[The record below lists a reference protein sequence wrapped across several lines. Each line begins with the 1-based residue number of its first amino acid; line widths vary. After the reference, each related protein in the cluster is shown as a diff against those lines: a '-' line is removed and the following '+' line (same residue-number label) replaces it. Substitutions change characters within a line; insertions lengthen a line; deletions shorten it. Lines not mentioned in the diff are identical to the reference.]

1 MMNRNLYIVDGD
13 DNSTWI
19 KTVCPLCG
27 KQYTFVVDMNPEE
40 FSKRFDV
47 YMAGGLIQDVFPE
60 FDADTREFIKT
71 GICNDCYPSEDG
83 E

>member
-1 MMNRNLYIVDGD
+1 
-13 DNSTWI
+13 
-19 KTVCPLCG
+19 
-27 KQYTFVVDMNPEE
+27 MNPEE

-60 FDADTREFIKT
+60 FDADTREFIMT
-71 GICNDCYPSEDG
+71 GICGDCYPSDDG